1 MHRLRRGY
9 PRDTLRKQSAAQS
22 LKLTMVPSSS
32 PIAAADPLSDLV
44 ASMPPAYPQ
53 IFERQ
58 DIAEHVAIIDAR
70 RGARAHA
77 ALWRELPGGTVIVCV
92 VAEDVPGLLS
102 LVSAAFVS
110 HHLDVTSAQI
120 FCRDAEHRGEAVDFF
135 WLRRARPSRLPQ
147 QIDAAEIRSVARML
161 DELVGEEA
169 LARSLAVQELER
181 MAPELPVRPRVFY
194 DTRALRRGEVIL
206 NVVTPDR
213 PGLLLAISLS
223 FAKQGLEVVASEV
236 RTDQGVASD
245 RFTLRDAAGA
255 GLSANRL
262 AEIQRQ
268 IITALKADPLPGR
281 GGPVTPLE

>member
-1 MHRLRRGY
+1 
-9 PRDTLRKQSAAQS
+9 
-22 LKLTMVPSSS
+22 MVPSSS
-32 PIAAADPLSDLV
+32 PTAALDPASELI

-53 IFERQ
+53 IFERR
-58 DIAEHVAIIDAR
+58 DILEHVAIINAR
-70 RGARAHA
+70 GRARAYA
-77 ALWRELPGGTVIVCV
+77 AEWRQLPGGTAIICV

-120 FCRDAEHRGEAVDFF
+120 FCRPTSRGSEAVDFF
-135 WLRRARPSRLPQ
+135 WLKRARPSRLPQ
-147 QIDAAEIRSVARML
+147 HIDTHEIASVSRML
-161 DELVGEEA
+161 DELVGEEKQ
-169 LARSLAVQELER
+169 ARVLAVQELER
-181 MAPELPVRPRVFY
+181 VAPELPVRPRVFY

-223 FAKQGLEVVASEV
+223 FAHQGLEVVASEV

-245 RFTLRDAAGA
+245 RFTLRDARGA
-255 GLSANRL
+255 ALSANRL

-268 IITALKADPLPGR
+268 IIAALKTEPTPGSA
-281 GGPVTPLE
+281 GPITPL

>member
-1 MHRLRRGY
+1 
-9 PRDTLRKQSAAQS
+9 
-22 LKLTMVPSSS
+22 MVPSSS
-32 PIAAADPLSDLV
+32 PVASAEPLSDLM
-44 ASMPPAYPQ
+44 ASMPPAYGQ
-53 IFERQ
+53 IFEHR
-58 DIAEHVAIIDAR
+58 DIVEHARIIEAR

-77 ALWRELPGGTVIVCV
+77 AVWRQLPGGTVIICV

-120 FCRDAEHRGEAVDFF
+120 FCRDTPNGVEAVDFF

-147 QIDAAEIRSVARML
+147 HIDDSEIASVSRML

-169 LARSLAVQELER
+169 HARQLAVRELER
-181 MAPELPVRPRVFY
+181 MSPELPVRPRVFY

-213 PGLLLAISLS
+213 PGLLLAITLS
-223 FAKQGLEVVASEV
+223 FVQQGLEIVASEL

-245 RFTLRDAAGA
+245 RFTLRSASGEE
-255 GLSANRL
+255 LSPSRL

-268 IITALKADPLPGR
+268 IIAALKSEAAPAAA
-281 GGPVTPLE
+281 GPNSTPQ